1 MVVVNSAMNIK
12 TQRFP
17 KILNLVLL
25 DKYLK
30 VGLVDYVIFFQ
41 IELLTFEIDFCK
53 LFIYTGKLL
62 LYNFKIISPIF

>member
-1 MVVVNSAMNIK
+1 MVVVISAMNIK

-17 KILNLVLL
+17 KILNLVLM

-30 VGLVDYVIFFQ
+30 VGLVDYIIFLQ
-41 IELLTFEIDFCK
+41 IELLTLEIDFYK